1 MRAEPH
7 VDAADVEEVRARRQ
21 PPHRLPLL
29 HQAQAHRALR
39 PPAPAAAAAALAAAG
54 HRQAPAERERRQRG
68 HGGGAQPAA
77 AVQEEGPGR
86 HVHDRA
92 PRAAAAAAQALAE
105 HDDEDGDGG
114 GAEAD
119 AEEDERVVGAVP
131 ALVRRVGQRVGAGR
145 QRHGSPSH
153 LVTWLEAEASAAQCY
168 GWCRYRRFLEDWNL
182 LGDGYIYNKP
192 RKLGAM
198 FLLFRVEVHGCD

>member
-1 MRAEPH
+1 M
-7 VDAADVEEVRARRQ
+7 
-21 PPHRLPLL
+21 
-29 HQAQAHRALR
+29 
-39 PPAPAAAAAALAAAG
+39 
-54 HRQAPAERERRQRG
+54 
-68 HGGGAQPAA
+68 
-77 AVQEEGPGR
+77 QEEGPGR

>member
-1 MRAEPH
+1 VGAEPH

-29 HQAQAHRALR
+29 HQVQAHRALR
-39 PPAPAAAAAALAAAG
+39 PPAPAAAAASLAAAG
-54 HRQAPAERERRQRG
+54 AACHQAPAEHERRQRG
-68 HGGGAQPAA
+68 DGGGGQPAVAVVVA

-92 PRAAAAAAQALAE
+92 PGAAAAAAQALAE

-114 GAEAD
+114 GAKAD

-145 QRHGSPSH
+145 QRHGSPRG
-153 LVTWLEAEASAAQCY
+153 WLY
-168 GWCRYRRFLEDWNL
+168 L
-182 LGDGYIYNKP
+182 LQH
-192 RKLGAM
+192 GAM
-198 FLLFRVEVHGCD
+198 DGAGILDSWRAN